1 MTSGPSPFRTWFA
14 SHFAEATEVQTAAW
28 SCINDGKSV
37 LVVSP
42 PGTGKT
48 LAAFLPILDRL
59 AFELDS
65 GRLSDGLQCIYVSP
79 LRALGYDL
87 NRNLSTPIQGVYG
100 PNPPLRVGLRTGDTL
115 SGERER
121 QRLRPPHILL
131 TTPESLSLMLSQ
143 TRWRTSL
150 LGVRWVIVDEI
161 HALAENKRGAH
172 LTLSLERL
180 EALKGPTPP
189 DAPTRAPLQRI
200 GLSATVFPLEEAARF
215 LVGSGR
221 HCEIVQARSRRPMDL
236 QLYTPLRR
244 NPYPPAGFTGIR
256 LIAELARLIESHRT
270 TLVFTN
276 TRSGAEATSHGL
288 REHLPQLAD
297 RIECHHASLDRDLRV
312 DVEDRL
318 KRGELR
324 AVVCSTSLELGID
337 IGSIDLV
344 VMVSTPKG
352 VTRTVQRTGRAGHR
366 LGAISRGLLMATN
379 VNDLVECAVM
389 ARLARQGRFD
399 PIRIPS
405 APLDV
410 LAQQL
415 MGLGCLGAVSTD
427 EAFALVRRAWPYRTL
442 ERGDFE
448 AVLNYL
454 AGGGRS
460 LEQQY
465 SETFGKITR
474 LPERNQFEARD
485 GPPRRDFLQNVGTI
499 PSDGSVRILLGN
511 RPLGSVEESFLRRLK
526 TGDIFSL
533 AGKPLRLQRV
543 GTLEAWVERADGL
556 KPTVPRWGAN
566 KMPLSNRV
574 GRDIMDF
581 RSEFRERMERI
592 PFRESPS
599 LIPWIAE
606 RLECSIDNAGIIFRM
621 HATQWQSSEIP
632 IRDSLLIEELIESPD
647 TRPPAPGGNVQ
658 PKSRREVPETS
669 FLFPPSERRRWA
681 RPGVAAESGPGPST
695 TAGPWHYFFHSVIG
709 RAANDALSRV
719 VALRLALPGAGN
731 ILASPDDYGFVLTLT
746 QPLRTASISWSKLF
760 SPEGF
765 DERLEESLRKSEL
778 LKYHFR
784 SAAQT
789 GLMVYRNYFGTRKTL
804 RKVQW
809 SSEVIFNVLSQHE
822 PDHVLMREAL
832 RDAMDNFLDAPGAR
846 DFLTEFCGRGCPVRV
861 RTIPQVTPFSF
872 AMYAARIRETLL
884 LEDPRESME
893 RLYHQWWESL
903 NPESSPGNGAS
914 PDR

>member
-1 MTSGPSPFRTWFA
+1 MESGLSPFRTWFGG
-14 SHFAEATEVQTAAW
+14 HLGQPTEVQVAAW
-28 SCINDGKSV
+28 SRIQAGGSV
-37 LVVSP
+37 LIVSP

-48 LAAFLPILDRL
+48 LAAFLPILDQL
-59 AFELDS
+59 ALEATA
-65 GRLSDGLQCIYVSP
+65 GRLPDELQCLYVSP

-87 NRNLSTPIQGVYG
+87 HRNLTTPIHGVYG
-100 PNPPLRVGLRTGDTL
+100 PNPPVRVGLRTGDT
-115 SGERER
+115 SAGERVH
-121 QRLRPPHILL
+121 QRNRPPHILL

-143 TRWRTSL
+143 TRWTSTL
-150 LGVRWVIVDEI
+150 QGIRWVIVDEI

-180 EALKGPTPP
+180 EALKRPTPDSP
-189 DAPTRAPLQRI
+189 APPPLQRI
-200 GLSATVFPLEEAARF
+200 GLSATVFPLEDAAQF
-215 LVGSGR
+215 LVGNGR
-221 HCEIVQARSRRPMDL
+221 QCQIVQAQSRRPMDL

-244 NPYPPAGFTGIR
+244 NPYPPAGFTGVR

-288 REHLPQLAD
+288 REQLPELAD
-297 RIECHHASLDRDLRV
+297 RIECHHASLDRDLRLE
-312 DVEDRL
+312 VEDRL
-318 KRGELR
+318 KRGDLR

-344 VMVSTPKG
+344 VMLSTPKG

-366 LGAISRGLLMATN
+366 LSATSRGLLMATN

-389 ARLARQGRFD
+389 AQLARQGRFD

-415 MGLGCLGAVSTD
+415 MGLGCLGEVSVD
-427 EAFALVRRAWPYRTL
+427 AAFDLVRRAWPYRNL
-442 ERGDFE
+442 PRADFE
-448 AVLNYL
+448 AVLDYL

-465 SETFGKITR
+465 AETFGKITR
-474 LPERNQFEARD
+474 LRERNQFEARD
-485 GPPRRDFLQNVGTI
+485 GAPRRDFLQNVGTI
-499 PSDGSVRILLGN
+499 PSDGSVRILLGS
-511 RPLGSVEESFLRRLK
+511 RTLGSVEESFLRGLK

-533 AGKPLRLQRV
+533 AGKPLRLLRV
-543 GTLEAWVERADGL
+543 GNLEAWVERADGL

-574 GRDIMDF
+574 GREIMDF
-581 RSEFRERMERI
+581 RAEFRARMERI

-606 RLECSIDNAGIIFRM
+606 RLECGVDNATIIFRM

-632 IRDSLLIEELIESPD
+632 NHDHLLIEELVE
-647 TRPPAPGGNVQ
+647 G
-658 PKSRREVPETS
+658 PETGKPMPS
-669 FLFPPSERRRWA
+669 DFKRPENEPRDRDGPYLFPPSERRRWS
-681 RPGVAAESGPGPST
+681 RPAAQAAPAEGQSQP
-695 TAGPWHYFFHSVIG
+695 AGPFHYFFHSVLG
-709 RAANDALSRV
+709 RASNDALSRV
-719 VALRLALPGAGN
+719 VALRLAALGAGN
-731 ILASPDDYGFVLTLT
+731 ILASPDDYGFILTLA
-746 QPLRTASISWSKLF
+746 QPLRDSPIHWKELF
-760 SPEGF
+760 SPVDF
-765 DERLEESLRKSEL
+765 DRQLEESLRRSDL

-789 GLMVYRNYFGTRKTL
+789 GLMVYRNYFGTRKSL

-809 SSEVIFNVLSQHE
+809 SSEVIFNVLSQYE

-832 RDAMDNFLDAPGAR
+832 RDAMDNFLDAPGAMA
-846 DFLTEFCGRGCPVRV
+846 FLTEFHRRGCPVRV
-861 RTIPQVTPFSF
+861 RTVPHVTPFSF
-872 AMYAARIRETLL
+872 AMYATRIRETLL

-893 RLYHQWWESL
+893 RLYHQWWEAL
-903 NPESSPGNGAS
+903 NPEAPSGNAGE
-914 PDR
+914 